1 MKILKQKLRTK
12 KVKYKDVKA
21 GEMIIDTNGDLYLK
35 IQKVDLPSG
44 GNINSIKLS
53 GVGDSTW
60 GPLRSSSAESEE
72 RMVRI
77 VKNAKLVIGDGLK

>member
-44 GNINSIKLS
+44 GNINSIKLFFT
-53 GVGDSTW
+53 V
-60 GPLRSSSAESEE
+60 
-72 RMVRI
+72 
-77 VKNAKLVIGDGLK
+77 